1 MVLLSSTQFEEFSV
15 IHWGPMS
22 ISQGRGNLIFL
33 GNLHLFGNLI
43 LVAIPDISSLFRI
56 TARSI

>member
-1 MVLLSSTQFEEFSV
+1 MVLLSSTQLEEFSV
-15 IHWGPMS
+15 IHWGPLS
-22 ISQGRGNLIFL
+22 ISHWLGNLIFL